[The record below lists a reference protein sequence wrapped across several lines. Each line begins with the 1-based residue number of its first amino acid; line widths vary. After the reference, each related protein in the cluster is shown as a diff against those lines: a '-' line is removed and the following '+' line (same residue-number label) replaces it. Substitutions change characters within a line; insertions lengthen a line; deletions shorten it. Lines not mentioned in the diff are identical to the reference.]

1 MSSIDNITAKILSEA
16 KLEAEQIK
24 QEAAKEAEA
33 IMVAA
38 TQEGEEAA
46 QQIHQQ
52 AEIKAVST
60 RERLHASVDRQA
72 RDTVLSARQSVIERI
87 FLLAEERLRDLSDD
101 DYIASLKTFLK
112 QIELEKGSVLLVPP
126 RRKALLTDLDI
137 PVQEDESIT
146 AGFKVIHNNIIDNYD
161 YVELMNYR
169 KEDLVPELV
178 ADLERSF
185 ETGEL

>member
-16 KLEAEQIK
+16 KLEADQIK

-72 RDTVLSARQSVIERI
+72 RIPFCQRVNQLSSAFFCS
-87 FLLAEERLRDLSDD
+87 AEERLRDLSDD
-101 DYIASLKTFLK
+101 DYIASLKTF
-112 QIELEKGSVLLVPP
+112 
-126 RRKALLTDLDI
+126 
-137 PVQEDESIT
+137 
-146 AGFKVIHNNIIDNYD
+146 
-161 YVELMNYR
+161 
-169 KEDLVPELV
+169 
-178 ADLERSF
+178 
-185 ETGEL
+185 